1 MPKNLT
7 RHRHVSLPW
16 IGRWCAKKVTQIVK
30 RSMTK
35 GNIVKRRQSR
45 PRTTTVML
53 NQPAVTIRP
62 PSAFC
67 KVYGGLSKTSRGAKM
82 EISGRRAIPEHEEA
96 AGPRCRTAGLDLR

>member
-7 RHRHVSLPW
+7 RHHHVSLPW
-16 IGRWCAKKVTQIVK
+16 IGRWCAMAKKVTQIVK

-82 EISGRRAIPEHEEA
+82 EISGRRAIRA
-96 AGPRCRTAGLDLR
+96 